1 MYSLAE
7 KILSV
12 QAWNLWKDG
21 KTDDLVD
28 SSIKENCPLDEVSW
42 CIHIGLLCVQDSPD
56 CRPLMS
62 EVLSM
67 LENKTTL
74 LPIPMQA
81 VYFVH
86 RDAEPARVGNNRVLS
101 LNAMSFTEVE
111 GR

>member
-1 MYSLAE
+1 
-7 KILSV
+7 
-12 QAWNLWKDG
+12 
-21 KTDDLVD
+21 
-28 SSIKENCPLDEVSW
+28 
-42 CIHIGLLCVQDSPD
+42 
-56 CRPLMS
+56 MS

-81 VYFVH
+81 VYFVR

-101 LNAMSFTEVE
+101 LNAMNFTEVE